1 MRPIGIKRT
10 REIIGD
16 IERLDLPSEHNITEV
31 LIGND
36 IVTFLPQM
44 LYHLTRYIIFE
55 PFFVIDEHDTT
66 VVVAIGRLESNRCF
80 VLIGEGVVGQCHDI
94 FLKIK
99 LQQAIKGAGNDR
111 VRIKVEY
118 AIGLDI
124 KIG

>member
-1 MRPIGIKRT
+1 M
-10 REIIGD
+10 
-16 IERLDLPSEHNITEV
+16 LDDLARH
-31 LIGND
+31 
-36 IVTFLPQM
+36 
-44 LYHLTRYIIFE
+44 IIFE

-66 VVVAIGRLESNRCF
+66 VVIAIGRLEANRCF

-99 LQQAIKGAGNDR
+99 LQQAIKRAGNDR
-111 VRIKVEY
+111 MRIKVEY